1 MIVRVP
7 AAVDSKAERKRADDL
22 VEDHKE
28 DHKEEEADHKEV
40 KEDRR
45 AAGAVLDRDSV
56 IVLCEGEFYNSPLL
70 LCVS

>member
-7 AAVDSKAERKRADDL
+7 VVVDSKAERKRADDL
-22 VEDHKE
+22 VV

-45 AAGAVLDRDSV
+45 AAAAVLDRDSV

>member
-28 DHKEEEADHKEV
+28 DHKEV

-45 AAGAVLDRDSV
+45 AAAAVLDRDSV